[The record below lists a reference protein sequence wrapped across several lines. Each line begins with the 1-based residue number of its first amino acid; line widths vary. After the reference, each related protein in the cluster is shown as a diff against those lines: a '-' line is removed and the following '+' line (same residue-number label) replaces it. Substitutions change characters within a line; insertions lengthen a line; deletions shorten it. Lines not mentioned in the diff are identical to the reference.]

1 MIKELLKQ
9 AYIDVK
15 LNRGLRVG
23 QAMFNHLYDVD
34 PEFADSLRGS
44 DIDPFYADD
53 YEDERVQGFL
63 RAIAENKGGI
73 LRITTL
79 DKEGDK

>member
-9 AYIDVK
+9 AYLDVK
-15 LNRGLRVG
+15 LSRHLRIG
-23 QAMFNHLYDVD
+23 QAMFNRLYDVD

-44 DIDPFYADD
+44 DVDPFYADD

-63 RAIAENKGGI
+63 KAIEERK
-73 LRITTL
+73 
-79 DKEGDK
+79 